1 VQKTY
6 YPKGKTTPRWI
17 VMDANGQNLGRLA
30 TRIAQALLGK
40 ARPDYTPGVDLG
52 DIIVVIN
59 ARKVAVSGKRMEDKV
74 YYRASGFPGG
84 LKATPIQQQ
93 LAKHPE
99 RVIESAVRGMLPKNR
114 QRRRLMG
121 RLHVY
126 AGAHHPHTAQKPVPL
141 GQEGSA

>member
-1 VQKTY
+1 LV
-6 YPKGKTTPRWI
+6 
-17 VMDANGQNLGRLA
+17 DADGQNLGRLA
-30 TRIAQALLGK
+30 TRVAVALMGK

-52 DIIVVIN
+52 DTVVIVN
-59 ARKVAVSGKRMEDKV
+59 AKKVAVTGKRMEDKV
-74 YYRASGFPGG
+74 YYRASGYPGG
-84 LKATPIQQQ
+84 LKAIPMKAQ

-126 AGAHHPHTAQKPVPL
+126 AGPDHPHVAQKPVPM
-141 GQEGSA
+141 SA

>member
-1 VQKTY
+1 MQKTY
-6 YPKGKTTPRWI
+6 YPKGKATPRWI

-30 TRIAQALLGK
+30 TRIAHALLGK

-141 GQEGSA
+141 GQERSA

>member
-6 YPKGKTTPRWI
+6 YPKGGNAPSRW
-17 VMDANGQNLGRLA
+17 VLVDADGQNLGRLA
-30 TRIAQALLGK
+30 TRVAVALMGK

-52 DIIVVIN
+52 DTVVIVN
-59 ARKVAVSGKRMEDKV
+59 AKKIAVTGKRLEDKV
-74 YYRASGFPGG
+74 YYRASGYPGG
-84 LKATPIQQQ
+84 LKAIPMKDQ

-126 AGAHHPHTAQKPVPL
+126 AGPDHPHVAQKPVPM
-141 GQEGSA
+141 SA

>member
-6 YPKGKTTPRWI
+6 YPKADAAPSRW
-17 VMDANGQNLGRLA
+17 VLVDASGQNLGRLA
-30 TRIAQALLGK
+30 SRVAQALMGK

-52 DIIVVIN
+52 DYVIVVN
-59 ARKVAVSGKRMEDKV
+59 AEKVAVTGKRLEEKV
-74 YYRASGFPGG
+74 YYRASGYPGG
-84 LKATPIQQQ
+84 LKTIPIREQ

-126 AGAHHPHTAQKPVPL
+126 AGPDHPHLAQKPVPL
-141 GQEGSA
+141 SA

>member
-6 YPKGKTTPRWI
+6 YPKGKKAPSRW
-17 VMDANGQNLGRLA
+17 VVVDADGQNLGRLA
-30 TRIAQALLGK
+30 TRVSQALLGK
-40 ARPDYTPGVDLG
+40 TRPDYTPGVDLG
-52 DIIVVIN
+52 DTVIVIN
-59 ARKVAVSGKRMEDKV
+59 AEKVAISSGRLEDKV

-84 LKATPIQQQ
+84 LKATPIKEQ

-126 AGAHHPHTAQKPVPL
+126 AGAKHPHTAQKPVPL
-141 GQEGSA
+141 GA

>member
-1 VQKTY
+1 
-6 YPKGKTTPRWI
+6 
-17 VMDANGQNLGRLA
+17 M
-30 TRIAQALLGK
+30 GK

-52 DIIVVIN
+52 DYVIVVN
-59 ARKVAVSGKRMEDKV
+59 AEKVAVTGKRLEEKV
-74 YYRASGFPGG
+74 YYRASGYPGG
-84 LKATPIQQQ
+84 LKTIPIREQ

-126 AGAHHPHTAQKPVPL
+126 AGPDHPHLAQKPVPL
-141 GQEGSA
+141 SA

>member
-6 YPKGKTTPRWI
+6 YPKGKKTSSRW
-17 VMDANGQNLGRLA
+17 VVVDADGQNLGRLA
-30 TRIAQALLGK
+30 TRVSQALLGK
-40 ARPDYTPGVDLG
+40 TRPDYTPGVDLG
-52 DIIVVIN
+52 DTVIVIN
-59 ARKVAVSGKRMEDKV
+59 AEKVAIGSGRLEDKV

-84 LKATPIQQQ
+84 LKATPIKEQ

-126 AGAHHPHTAQKPVPL
+126 AGAKHPHTAQKPVPL
-141 GQEGSA
+141 GA

>member
-1 VQKTY
+1 MQKTY
-6 YPKGKTTPRWI
+6 YPKSKGASRW
-17 VMDANGQNLGRLA
+17 VLVDADGQNLGRLA
-30 TRIAQALLGK
+30 SRVAQALMGK

-52 DIIVVIN
+52 DTVVVIN
-59 ARKVAVSGKRMEDKV
+59 AKKVAVTGKRIQDKV
-74 YYRASGFPGG
+74 YYRASGYPGG
-84 LKATPIQQQ
+84 LKAIPMQAQ

-126 AGAHHPHTAQKPVPL
+126 AGPSHPHMAQKPVRL
-141 GQEGSA
+141 SA

>member
-1 VQKTY
+1 MQKTY
-6 YPKGKTTPRWI
+6 YPKGKRPPSRW
-17 VMDANGQNLGRLA
+17 VLVDADGQNLGRLA
-30 TRIAQALLGK
+30 TRVALALMGK

-52 DIIVVIN
+52 DTVIVIN
-59 ARKVAVSGKRMEDKV
+59 AQKVAVTGARLADKV

-84 LKATPIQQQ
+84 LKATPMKDQ
-93 LAKHPE
+93 LSKHPE

-126 AGAHHPHTAQKPVPL
+126 AGPKHPHVAQKPVPL
-141 GQEGSA
+141 SA

>member
-1 VQKTY
+1 MQKTY
-6 YPKGKTTPRWI
+6 YPKGKKTPSRW
-17 VMDANGQNLGRLA
+17 VVVDADGQNLGRLA
-30 TRIAQALLGK
+30 TRVSQALLGK
-40 ARPDYTPGVDLG
+40 TRPDYTPGVDLG
-52 DIIVVIN
+52 DTVIVIN
-59 ARKVAVSGKRMEDKV
+59 AEKVAISSGRLQDKV

-84 LKATPIQQQ
+84 LKATPIKEQ

-126 AGAHHPHTAQKPVPL
+126 AGAGHPHTAQKPVPL
-141 GQEGSA
+141 GA